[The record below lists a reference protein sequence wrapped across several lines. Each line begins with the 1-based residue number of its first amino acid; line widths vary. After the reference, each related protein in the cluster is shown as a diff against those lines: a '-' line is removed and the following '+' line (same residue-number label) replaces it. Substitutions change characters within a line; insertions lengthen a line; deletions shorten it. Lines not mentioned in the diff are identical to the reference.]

1 MIKVVIVGVCGK
13 MGSALVPLILEQNGM
28 ELIGGVESF
37 GHPQVGAPIG
47 NGKIFADLESIINKC
62 DVCVEFTNPDA
73 SLFHTEIIA
82 KAGKKYVLGTTGFSG
97 DQINEIKRL
106 GEKIPIV
113 YSPNFSIGIN
123 ALFKLTDGAA
133 KLLGDN
139 FGIEILEIHHTQKK
153 DAPSGTAKRLVEVI
167 EKVTGKKQ
175 IVHGRE
181 GFTKGKT
188 QDEIGVFSMRSGDV
202 VGEHYVIFGQPGER
216 LELVHK
222 ASSRL
227 AFAQG
232 VIKAIRF
239 IKDKPPGFYG
249 MEQVLDEKI

>member
-1 MIKVVIVGVCGK
+1 MIKVIIVGVCGK
-13 MGSALVPLILEQNGM
+13 MGSALVPLILEQNDM
-28 ELIGGVESF
+28 DLIGGVESC
-37 GHPQVGAPIG
+37 GHPQVDTPLGK
-47 NGKIFADLESIINKC
+47 GKIFGDLESIINQG
-62 DVCVEFTNPDA
+62 DVCVEFTTPDA
-73 SLFHTEIIA
+73 SLIHADIIA
-82 KAGKKYVLGTTGFSG
+82 KAGKKYILGTTGFSSN
-97 DQINEIKRL
+97 QINVMKRM
-106 GEKIPIV
+106 GEMIPIV

-123 ALFKLTDGAA
+123 ALFKLTESTA

-139 FGIEILEIHHTQKK
+139 FGVEILEIHHTQKK

-167 EKVTGKKQ
+167 EKGTGKKQ
-175 IVHGRE
+175 IIHGRE
-181 GFTKGKT
+181 GFSKGMSK
-188 QDEIGVFSMRSGDV
+188 DEIGVFSMRTSDV

-239 IKDKPPGFYG
+239 IMDKPPGFYG
-249 MEQVLDEKI
+249 MEQVLEQKI